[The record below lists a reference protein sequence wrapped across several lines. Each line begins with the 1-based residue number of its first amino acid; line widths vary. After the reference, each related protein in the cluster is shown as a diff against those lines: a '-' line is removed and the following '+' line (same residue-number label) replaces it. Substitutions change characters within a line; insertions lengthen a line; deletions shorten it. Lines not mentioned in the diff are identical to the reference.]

1 MRIVK
6 FNEKLSTAEVEFAES
21 FKGSLSGD
29 ITDYILTV
37 YKETKLPKEE
47 INDIFN
53 SKSIEKYLSVDQDI
67 QKLEKQIENLT
78 KNKDY
83 YELDATSEAVY
94 LLQEKLIFKDFASL
108 YRLYMDRRGSGGFD
122 PDNDE
127 E

>member
-53 SKSIEKYLSVDQDI
+53 SKYIEKYLSVDQDI